1 MSKAPPLSLGLREIP
16 HVLHLWTSPFRKA
29 RKPVGGAAQI
39 AGQPLIVVP
48 GLVSGDR
55 TTSLMRRSFDAAGFR
70 TYGSTFRLLTGVTP
84 ERMARSEA
92 RLAEVVEQEGR
103 KTVLVGWSLGGL
115 ISRVLAQRH
124 PDKVAMVVTLG
135 TPFSGDRRANNAW
148 RLYHLLNDHTV
159 DAPSVSDDISVKPPV
174 HTVAIWSPID
184 GVIAPECAR
193 GQDGE
198 RDVAVEMR
206 ARHLAFGAQPKAIEQ
221 IVAIVSEQLANI
233 D

>member
-1 MSKAPPLSLGLREIP
+1 MTKPPPITLGLREIP
-16 HVLHLWTSPFRKA
+16 QIVHVWFSPFRRA
-29 RKPVGGAAQI
+29 RKPVGATAPV
-39 AGQPLIVVP
+39 AGQPVMVVP

-55 TTSLMRRSFDAAGFR
+55 TTSLMRRSFDAAGYR
-70 TYGSTFRLLTGVTP
+70 SYGSTFQMLTGVTP
-84 ERMARSEA
+84 ERMARMEA
-92 RLAEVVEQEGR
+92 HLTELVAREGR
-103 KTVLVGWSLGGL
+103 KAVLVGWSLGGL

-159 DAPSVSDDISVKPPV
+159 DAPSVSDDPSVKPPV
-174 HTVAIWSPID
+174 HTVAVWSPID
-184 GVIAPECAR
+184 GVIAPECAH

-198 RDVAVEMR
+198 RDVAVELP
-206 ARHLAFGAQPKAIEQ
+206 ARHLALGAQPKAIEQ
-221 IVAIVSEQLANI
+221 IVAIVGEQLANV